1 VVKVDTILNG
11 DLEQKGD
18 LSLTSPDFE
27 EGGRMPDSTGYANEN
42 RSPRLE
48 VDGIPD
54 GAETLVLVCDDP
66 DAQPVAGHTWVHW
79 LVWDIDASV
88 EAFPE
93 GWDGTGATVGYND
106 YLEKGYGGPSPPSG
120 TGDHRY
126 RFKLLALDGELGV
139 PDYTRKERLGSAIAM
154 NVEVLARTELDGLY
168 GPDQG
173 TAF

>member
-1 VVKVDTILNG
+1 MDTILNG
-11 DLEQKGD
+11 DLEQSGD

-27 EGGRMPDSTGYANEN
+27 DGERMPDSTGYANEN

-48 VDGIPD
+48 VSGIPD

-66 DAQPVAGHTWVHW
+66 DAQPVAGHTWDHW

-106 YLEKGYGGPSPPSG
+106 YLEQGYGGPAPPEGS
-120 TGDHRY
+120 HRY
-126 RFKLLALDGELGV
+126 RFKLLALDSELDV
-139 PDYTRKERLGSAIAM
+139 PEFTRKTRLGSVIAM
-154 NVEVLARTELDGLY
+154 NAQVLATTELDGIY
-168 GPDQG
+168 DAEQG